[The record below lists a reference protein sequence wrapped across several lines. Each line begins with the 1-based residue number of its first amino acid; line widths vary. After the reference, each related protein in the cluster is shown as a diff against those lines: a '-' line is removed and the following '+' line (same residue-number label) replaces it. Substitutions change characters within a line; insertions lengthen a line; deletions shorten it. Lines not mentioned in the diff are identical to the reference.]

1 MSATNIADDL
11 APNELIGRRVSSSK
25 NARRAR
31 RNLIAASVFEPG
43 EGKSDISVDRI
54 SVAPISEI
62 TEIADRHDTGRGRT
76 FYGWAI
82 VSVESAS
89 ANERSVVASPIPNI
103 NPYHADIKL
112 PTNAADNEYQRKV
125 RLQQHF
131 QQLADASYWQAAEMS
146 Q

>member
-11 APNELIGRRVSSSK
+11 APNELIGRRISSSK
-25 NARRAR
+25 KARRAR

-43 EGKSDISVDRI
+43 EGKRDISVDRI

-62 TEIADRHDTGRGRT
+62 TEIADRHDAGRGRT
-76 FYGWAI
+76 FYGWVA
-82 VSVESAS
+82 VSVEAAS
-89 ANERSVVASPIPNI
+89 ANKRTVVASPIPNL

-112 PTNAADNEYQRKV
+112 PASAADDAYQRAEHLK
-125 RLQQHF
+125 
-131 QQLADASYWQAAEMS
+131 QLADASSWQDAVAA